1 MNTKRLKEIID
12 SGKSVI
18 VKFNNNEIE
27 EYTFLNK
34 SMIAKLYKI
43 EEMDES
49 FKCYFD
55 ISEFD
60 NHNLPLQSSNYYDK
74 NNNPTLTASEK
85 GLWKD
90 KETFY
95 IDENFDEFFD
105 IIEENTLLGKYIKS
119 NENIGYVKWLENII
133 LNKVK

>member
-1 MNTKRLKEIID
+1 MDTKGLKEIID
-12 SGKSVI
+12 SGKIITVR
-18 VKFNNNEIE
+18 FNNDEIE
-27 EYTFLNK
+27 DYTFLNK
-34 SMIAKLYKI
+34 GMIAKLYKI

-74 NNNPTLTASEK
+74 NNNPTLTAFEK

-95 IDENFDEFFD
+95 IDENFEAFFS
-105 IIEENTLLGKYIKS
+105 IIEENTLFDDYIKS

-133 LNKVK
+133 INRLK